1 MKLLVVMDIPIV
13 KVVVEME
20 YVKHVLKI
28 NLKEIIAKNHVLIV
42 LEEPVMLMVL
52 VLIQVLI
59 VMMKL

>member
-1 MKLLVVMDIPIV
+1 M

-28 NLKEIIAKNHVLIV
+28 NLKEIIAKNHAQIV
-42 LEEPVMLMVL
+42 LAVYVPKMVL

-59 VMMKL
+59 VKVRL

>member
-1 MKLLVVMDIPIV
+1 MDIPIV

-28 NLKEIIAKNHVLIV
+28 NLKEIIAKNHALIA
-42 LEEPVMLMVL
+42 LEVYVPKMVL

-59 VMMKL
+59 VKVRL